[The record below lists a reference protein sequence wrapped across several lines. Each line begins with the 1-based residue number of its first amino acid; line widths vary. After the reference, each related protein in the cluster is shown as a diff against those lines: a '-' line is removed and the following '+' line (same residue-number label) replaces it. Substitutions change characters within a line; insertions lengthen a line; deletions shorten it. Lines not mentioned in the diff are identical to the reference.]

1 VTAADLLFDEA
12 RALIDARRY
21 RVAIRRLKESAPD
34 GVTRDRLLGLAY
46 VGHRAPT
53 TGLAHLRRSMAIAPD
68 DAETLRALAHA
79 QQAANAPFLAVLWFE
94 RLARLAP
101 HTSGIRAALAGA
113 YRRDARYRDALA
125 VTRQALS
132 EGERSL
138 DLLFE
143 TATSQ
148 ACLGQDSEA
157 LVSFHALLADDPEHA
172 AGWFGSHAQAMHS
185 LGPEEALRRL
195 RRSTRCGGA
204 NGKYWAFVCALLL
217 LLDRAEEA
225 EAVAAEQIGDNPKR
239 RPLVDGVRALLP
251 HRAADLRLFGSSA
264 RLLRHAL
271 AQATTPGLVLEF
283 GVRRGTSLDHIAAA
297 AGQEVHGFDSF
308 EGLPEGWVNAPA
320 GVLTTGLQLPEVRP
334 NARLHVGWFD
344 DSLPPFLA
352 AHSEPVRFVNI
363 DSDIYSSARTVLTAL
378 ADRIRPGSVL
388 VFDEYIGNHSW
399 REDEHRAFQEFVA
412 AHRVEYECFAVS
424 PFTKQ
429 VAMRILSIGGAA

>member
-185 LGPEEALRRL
+185 LGPEEALR
-195 RRSTRCGGA
+195 
-204 NGKYWAFVCALLL
+204 
-217 LLDRAEEA
+217 
-225 EAVAAEQIGDNPKR
+225 
-239 RPLVDGVRALLP
+239 
-251 HRAADLRLFGSSA
+251 
-264 RLLRHAL
+264 
-271 AQATTPGLVLEF
+271 
-283 GVRRGTSLDHIAAA
+283 
-297 AGQEVHGFDSF
+297 
-308 EGLPEGWVNAPA
+308 
-320 GVLTTGLQLPEVRP
+320 
-334 NARLHVGWFD
+334 
-344 DSLPPFLA
+344 
-352 AHSEPVRFVNI
+352 
-363 DSDIYSSARTVLTAL
+363 
-378 ADRIRPGSVL
+378 
-388 VFDEYIGNHSW
+388 
-399 REDEHRAFQEFVA
+399 
-412 AHRVEYECFAVS
+412 
-424 PFTKQ
+424 
-429 VAMRILSIGGAA
+429 